1 MPGAGQPIPG
11 SMAERV
17 TDVIAAAEGR
27 PVLRADI
34 LELFVPSRRPDVG
47 STLWRLVKEGRLA
60 MREGGYVLGIGGATK
75 ERLRPLIGGVPEL
88 PEMVVLH
95 LNAIVARA
103 QQLRRNKRPQSAIEL
118 LEAAARR
125 VPAPHAA
132 AGMLALA
139 DLCRAHPKLDLTP

>member
-1 MPGAGQPIPG
+1 MAVGLAIPG

-27 PVLRADI
+27 PLMRADI
-34 LELFVPSRRPDVG
+34 LELFVPSRRQDVS
-47 STLWRLVKEGRLA
+47 STLWRLVKEGRLV
-60 MREGGYVLGIGGATK
+60 MRDGGYVLGIGGAAK
-75 ERLRPLIGGVPEL
+75 ERQRPTIGGVPEL
-88 PEMVVLH
+88 PEMTVRT

-103 QQLRRNKRPQSAIEL
+103 HELRQGRKPNAAIDL

-125 VPAPHAA
+125 VSAPHVA
-132 AGMLALA
+132 AGMMALA